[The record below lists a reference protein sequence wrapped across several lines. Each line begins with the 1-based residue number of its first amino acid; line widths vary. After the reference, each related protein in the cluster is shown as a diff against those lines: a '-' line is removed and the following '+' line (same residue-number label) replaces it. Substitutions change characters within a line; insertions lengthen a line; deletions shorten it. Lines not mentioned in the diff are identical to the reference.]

1 MDNSLLILQY
11 IKNILQQHENLMS
24 LITEDKI
31 CTVVAPTNTRTP
43 FIVLKR
49 TNLMTNYTKDRY
61 PSNTV
66 SFTITIIGDSYNEMI
81 EIANNVRDAVENY
94 YLQDENIFIHP
105 ISLTSAY
112 EDFNDD
118 GFVEQLSFET
128 SIR

>member
-11 IKNILQQHENLMS
+11 IKDVLTAHTGLMS
-24 LITEDKI
+24 LIDANAV
-31 CTVVAPTNTRTP
+31 CTMIAPTQTKTP

-66 SFTITIIGDSYNEMI
+66 AFTITVVGASYDEMI
-81 EIANNVRDAVENY
+81 AVANNVRDAVENY
-94 YLQDENIFIHP
+94 FLQSDEIFIHP
-105 ISLTSAY
+105 ISLTSAF

-118 GFVEQLSFET
+118 GFIEQLSFET